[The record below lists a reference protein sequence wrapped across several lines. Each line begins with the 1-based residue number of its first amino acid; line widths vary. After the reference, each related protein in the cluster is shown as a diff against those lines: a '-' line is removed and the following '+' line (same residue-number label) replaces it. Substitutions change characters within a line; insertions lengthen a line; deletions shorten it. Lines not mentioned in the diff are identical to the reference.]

1 MDYRDRRYYMVYIYN
16 YWSINGI
23 ISLLKRIPSWKFH
36 IHENEKGTLYV
47 KVMVSY
53 KFEDDKI
60 FNEVKDY
67 IKEKMPKQVKFELLS
82 KENLGQ

>member
-1 MDYRDRRYYMVYIYN
+1 MDYRDRKYYMVYIYN

-23 ISLLKRIPSWKFH
+23 IRLLKRIPSYKFH
-36 IHENEKGTLYV
+36 VHEHEKDTLYV

-82 KENLGQ
+82 KENIGQ